1 MSESVLAPTSDIDIG
16 ARLRTIRSVRRL
28 TLREVAE
35 RAGISESFLSQVERG
50 RANLSVASLQRISGA
65 LGVEVSDVF
74 AYDGA
79 TAPRLTRR
87 DARPIVS
94 FGRGARKALVT
105 PKPFH
110 ALEVVVAEFEP
121 GGSTGEEAYTHG
133 DSEEVFFVV
142 RGNVELQL
150 GDDHFELGPGDSVRY
165 RSSTPHRVANP
176 GAEPAEVL
184 FVITPPSY

>member
-1 MSESVLAPTSDIDIG
+1 MSESVLAPTNDVDVG

-28 TLREVAE
+28 TLRDVSE

-50 RANLSVASLQRISGA
+50 RANVSIASLQRIAAA

-74 AYDGA
+74 AHDGNS
-79 TAPRLTRR
+79 APRVTRR
-87 DARPIVS
+87 DSRPIVS

-110 ALEVVVAEFEP
+110 SLEVVVAEFEP
-121 GGSTGEEAYTHG
+121 GGSTGDEPYTHG

-142 RGNVELQL
+142 RGEVELHL
-150 GDDHFELGPGDSVRY
+150 GGETFELGPGDSVQY
-165 RSSTPHRVANP
+165 RSSTPHRVHNL
-176 GAEPAEVL
+176 GSEPAEVL

>member
-1 MSESVLAPTSDIDIG
+1 VSESVLAPTSDIDIG